1 MKVYDLL
8 GKPNETYTHLLLN
21 IINQVKKKDE
31 QWVVVDN
38 TTANIQQQTDL
49 VNCGWFTCWYAYQI
63 ATNKSVAK
71 WLGCDY
77 DKEV

>member
-1 MKVYDLL
+1 M
-8 GKPNETYTHLLLN
+8 
-21 IINQVKKKDE
+21 
-31 QWVVVDN
+31 VDN
-38 TTANIQQQTDL
+38 TTANIQRQTDL

-77 DKEV
+77 DKEVRAIKKNIMLSLVDKKIFSKGGK